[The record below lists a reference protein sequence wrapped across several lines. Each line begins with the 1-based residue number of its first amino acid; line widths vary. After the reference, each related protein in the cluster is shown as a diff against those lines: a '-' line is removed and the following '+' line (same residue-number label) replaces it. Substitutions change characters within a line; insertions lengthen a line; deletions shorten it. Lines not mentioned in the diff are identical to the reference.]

1 VLPALLKLNK
11 YGHYLHTIS
20 TIIPPDHSAIQVV
33 VGMIDNVLSNAADPL
48 DSLKP
53 HVARLQDFICL
64 TTGMGLVELWTKW
77 KSSNAISCSDFDVYS
92 HGDFRETLNNPA
104 IKPGRS
110 PSL

>member
-11 YGHYLHTIS
+11 YGRYLHTIS
-20 TIIPPDHSAIQVV
+20 TIIPPDYSAIQVV
-33 VGMIDNVLSNAADPL
+33 VGMMDNVLSNAADPL

-53 HVARLQDFICL
+53 HVGRLQDFVCL
-64 TTGMGLVELWTKW
+64 TTGMGLVELWTRW
-77 KSSNAISCSDFDVYS
+77 KSSNAISCTDFDVCSY
-92 HGDFRETLNNPA
+92 GDFCETLNNPA